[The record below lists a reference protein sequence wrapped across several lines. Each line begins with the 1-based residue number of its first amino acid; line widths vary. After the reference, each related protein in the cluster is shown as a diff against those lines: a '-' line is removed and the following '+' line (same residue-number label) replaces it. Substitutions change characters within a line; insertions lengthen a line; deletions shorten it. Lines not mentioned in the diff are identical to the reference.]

1 MIPPFK
7 ESHHV
12 SGIYSK
18 AEILVRRERER
29 IIRVS
34 IEIGKR

>member
-12 SGIYSK
+12 YGSFCK
-18 AEILVRRERER
+18 AEILLRRERAR

-34 IEIGKR
+34 IGIEKR